1 MKGGMTIENKF
12 NYFFPY
18 FGPLLVGT
26 NLTKDQLKKLK
37 KICNKKI
44 SHNKMLA
51 GHFKDEYLLNVTDYG
66 NIIKPQLELYQKLYK
81 DFYLKELKSI
91 QTKVAWVNYMKAGD
105 FNPPHVH
112 PGCRFSSVIFLK
124 IPKELT
130 TELNEFEGT
139 GEGPGHLVFRYGEY
153 QERDLNNMWATM
165 PKEGDMFIFP
175 SFLAHWVFPF
185 KSKNVERISIAANY
199 N

>member
-1 MKGGMTIENKF
+1 MTIENKI

-124 IPKELT
+124 IPKELK

-175 SFLAHWVFPF
+175 SFLAHWVFTF

>member
-1 MKGGMTIENKF
+1 MTIENKF

-26 NLTKDQLKKLK
+26 NLTKDQLKNLK

-112 PGCRFSSVIFLK
+112 PG
-124 IPKELT
+124 
-130 TELNEFEGT
+130 
-139 GEGPGHLVFRYGEY
+139 
-153 QERDLNNMWATM
+153 
-165 PKEGDMFIFP
+165 
-175 SFLAHWVFPF
+175 
-185 KSKNVERISIAANY
+185 
-199 N
+199 